1 MNIVFL
7 SNYYTH
13 HQAPFC
19 EAMFQHLGNDFCFI
33 QTTEMSESRR
43 NLGWE
48 MDNIPAFVKKNYGD
62 PMAAAECTALIENAD
77 VIITGSA
84 PNHLIAKHIK
94 SGKLVIRYS
103 ERLLKKGLELWKWPY
118 RYIKFHKDNPKNAKI
133 YMLCASAFTASDYT
147 KFGLF
152 KNRFYKWGYFP
163 VVKRYDNIDQLIQE
177 KQLASLLWVAR
188 FIDWKHPELPV
199 MVAKRLK
206 EENYSF
212 VMRLIGGG
220 EWEEKIRNM
229 ICELGLD
236 DCVQMLGV
244 MKPEQVRKHMEQS
257 QIYLFTSDRNEGWG
271 AVLNESMNSACAVV
285 ASDAIGAVPYLLKN
299 GENGLVYP
307 DGSFEALYAN
317 VKELLDT
324 PGKAALLGKKAYET
338 MLTDWN
344 AEVAAD
350 RLLNLINDLQKS
362 TGSSRYPDGPCS
374 KA

>member
-1 MNIVFL
+1 MKIVFL

-19 EAMFQHLGNDFCFI
+19 EAMYEHLGRDFCFI

-43 NLGWE
+43 KLGWE
-48 MDNIPAFVKKNYGD
+48 MNDIPLFVKKNYGD
-62 PMAAAECTALIENAD
+62 PSKVAECAALIENAD

-84 PNHLIAKHIK
+84 PNYLITKHIN

-118 RYIKFHKDNPKNAKI
+118 RQFKFHKDNPKNANI
-133 YMLCASAFTASDYT
+133 YMLCASAFTSADYS

-152 KNRFYKWGYFP
+152 KNRCYKWGYFP
-163 VVKRYDNIDQLIQE
+163 AAKRYSNIDQVIQT
-177 KQLASLLWVAR
+177 KQPNSLLWVAR

-199 MVAKRLK
+199 LVAKKLK

-220 EWEEKIRNM
+220 EYEEKIRNM
-229 ICELGLD
+229 ICEFCLE
-236 DCVQMLGV
+236 DCVQLLGV
-244 MKPEQVRKHMEQS
+244 MKPEQVREHMEQS

-285 ASDAIGAVPYLLKN
+285 ASDAIGAVPYLLQN
-299 GENGLVYP
+299 GENGFIYP
-307 DGSFEALYAN
+307 DGNFDELYAN
-317 VKELLDT
+317 VKQLLDSPST
-324 PGKAALLGKKAYET
+324 AALLGKKAYET
-338 MLTDWN
+338 IITEWN
-344 AEVAAD
+344 AEVAAE
-350 RLLNLINDLQKS
+350 RLLNLISDLQKS
-362 TGSSRYPDGPCS
+362 TGSSRYLEGPCS